1 MAKFVSYAMDDLQIP
16 FDKMARLTPADLLDI
31 LRPGAE
37 LMRQAIVDAIQATF
51 TQRSGDLAG
60 SWALTESA
68 AEGNAE
74 ITIEPLGVH
83 SKNGRGI
90 RKKKRKKSGGDANAV
105 VAYALEYGTPR
116 IAARHYIQKTTED
129 MGDEAAAAMQEAMNQ
144 KFEQLGL

>member
-60 SWALTESA
+60 SWALTEAA

-129 MGDEAAAAMQEAMNQ
+129 KGDEAAAAMQEAMNQ

>member
-37 LMRQAIVDAIQATF
+37 LMRRAIVDAIQATF

-129 MGDEAAAAMQEAMNQ
+129 KGDEAAAAMQEAMNQ

>member
-16 FDKMARLTPADLLDI
+16 FDKMSRLSAADLLDI
-31 LRPGAE
+31 IRPGAE
-37 LMRQAIVDAIQATF
+37 LMRQAIVDKITSTF
-51 TQRSGDLAG
+51 TQRSGSLAG
-60 SWALTESA
+60 SWVLTESS

-83 SKNGRGI
+83 PTNGRGI

-116 IAARHYIQKTTED
+116 IPARHYIQHTTE
-129 MGDEAAAAMQEAMNQ
+129 EKVEEVTAAMQEAMNK

>member
-16 FDKMARLTPADLLDI
+16 FDKMSRMSASDLLDI

-37 LMRQAIVDAIQATF
+37 LMRQAIVDAIKATF

-60 SWALTESA
+60 SWVLTESSA
-68 AEGNAE
+68 DGSAE

-90 RKKKRKKSGGDANAV
+90 RKKKRKKSDANAV

-129 MGDEAAAAMQEAMNQ
+129 KGEEAAAAMQEAMNK

>member
-51 TQRSGDLAG
+51 TQRSGDLVG

-129 MGDEAAAAMQEAMNQ
+129 KGDEAAAAMQEAMNQ

>member
-37 LMRQAIVDAIQATF
+37 LMRQAIVDAIKATF

-60 SWALTESA
+60 SWVLTESS

-74 ITIEPLGVH
+74 IAIEPLGVH

-116 IAARHYIQKTTED
+116 IAARHYIQKTMED
-129 MGDEAAAAMQEAMNQ
+129 KGEEATAAMQEAMNQ
-144 KFEQLGL
+144 KIEQLGL

>member
-16 FDKMARLTPADLLDI
+16 FEKMARLTPADLLDI

-37 LMRQAIVDAIQATF
+37 LMRQAIVDAIKATF
-51 TQRSGDLAG
+51 TQRSGDLAV
-60 SWALTESA
+60 SWVLTESSA
-68 AEGNAE
+68 DGSAE

-129 MGDEAAAAMQEAMNQ
+129 KSEEATAAMQEAMNQ